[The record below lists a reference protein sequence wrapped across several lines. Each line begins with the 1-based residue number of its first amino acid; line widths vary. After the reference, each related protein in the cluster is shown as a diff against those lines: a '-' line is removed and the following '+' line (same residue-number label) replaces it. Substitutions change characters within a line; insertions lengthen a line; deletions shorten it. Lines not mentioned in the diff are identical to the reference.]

1 MIREKKEQS
10 VSKIEEWLSNS
21 EVVIVTDYRGMTVSE
36 IGQLRRQ
43 LGESD
48 TEYHVVKNNMARIA
62 AENAGQQELKDL
74 LKGPSAL
81 AFGRGEVSDPARIL
95 SDFIR
100 TAKVP
105 MSIKGGLL
113 GGRLL
118 TQYQIASLATL
129 PPRETLIALLMRQM
143 QAPISSLLTVL
154 SANMSG
160 LLRVLEARKQQLEGG

>member
-43 LGESD
+43 LGESE

-62 AENAGQQELKDL
+62 ADNAGQQELKDL
-74 LKGPSAL
+74 LKGPSAI

-100 TAKVP
+100 TAKVS

-118 TQYQIASLATL
+118 
-129 PPRETLIALLMRQM
+129 
-143 QAPISSLLTVL
+143 
-154 SANMSG
+154 N
-160 LLRVLEARKQQLEGG
+160 